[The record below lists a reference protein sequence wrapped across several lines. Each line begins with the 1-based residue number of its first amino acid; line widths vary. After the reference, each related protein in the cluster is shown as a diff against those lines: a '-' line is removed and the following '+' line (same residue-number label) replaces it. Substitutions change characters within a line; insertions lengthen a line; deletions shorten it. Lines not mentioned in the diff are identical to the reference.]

1 MEGVEHNS
9 RAFVVD
15 SYSRFGWNPTY
26 EGSRVTQVLP
36 SNGDMARDITVLYVN
51 DNEAGL
57 AARADLLGGYDR
69 LSVSTASEAEAALGR
84 ITDGGFDCL
93 LTEYRLPERAGLE
106 FVRDVRATDATLPIV
121 LLSSNLADGVL
132 IEALSA
138 GVTDCVPKS
147 VVSAS
152 YDVLADRLRRCADT
166 VPDARGPVVGGSRR
180 SV

>member
-93 LTEYRLPERAGLE
+93 LPERAGLE